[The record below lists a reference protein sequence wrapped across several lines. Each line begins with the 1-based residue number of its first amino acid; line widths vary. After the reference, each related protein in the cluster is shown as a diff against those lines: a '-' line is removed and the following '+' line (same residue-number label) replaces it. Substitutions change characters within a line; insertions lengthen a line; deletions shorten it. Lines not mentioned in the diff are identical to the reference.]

1 MNIDFNLYYIFYVTA
16 KNQNITKAAEE
27 LYVSQPSVTQA
38 IKSLEKQI
46 GATLFIRTKKGV
58 KLTEEASI
66 LYEFIKEGITYI
78 KNGEN
83 KFQELMNLQEGT
95 LKIGASTTVTE
106 NVLVPYLQKFKELYP
121 KISISIINHLT
132 TDLIKLLRNGSVDL
146 LILNLPTK
154 ETNDLKIIPFYEVHD
169 TFMVGKKYQHLIKN
183 KWDIKDLASSDFIF
197 QRNPSNTRQ
206 FLDQW
211 LKKENILINPKL
223 EVVSFHLVKNLTKV
237 GMGIGYLT
245 KEFVMTEIE
254 NKELF
259 VLPTTQK
266 IPSRKIGIV
275 TLKNNIP
282 SFAARQFLNL
292 INKNTKINH

>member
-154 ETNDLKIIPFYEVHD
+154 NTNDLKIIPFYEVHD

-206 FLDQW
+206 FLDQC
-211 LKKENILINPKL
+211 LIKENILINPKL

>member
-16 KNQNITKAAEE
+16 KHQNITKAAEE
-27 LYVSQPSVTQA
+27 LFVSQPSVTQA
-38 IKSLEKQI
+38 IKSLESQI

-58 KLTEEASI
+58 TLTEEAKV

-132 TDLIKLLRNGSVDL
+132 TDLIQLLRNGSVDL
-146 LILNLPTK
+146 LVLNLPTK
-154 ETNDLKIIPFYEVHD
+154 EANDLKVVPFYEVHD
-169 TFMVGKKYQHLIKN
+169 TFMVGKQYEHLTKT
-183 KWDIKDLASSDFIF
+183 KCDIKDLLNSDFIF
-197 QRNPSNTRQ
+197 QKNPSNTRQ

-211 LKKENILINPKL
+211 LKKEDILINPKL
-223 EVVSFHLVKNLTKV
+223 EVVSFHLVKNLTKA

-245 KEFVMTEIE
+245 KEFVMSEIK

-259 VLPTTQK
+259 VLPMVQT

-275 TLKNNIP
+275 TLKKNVP

-292 INKNTKINH
+292 INKKDVN

>member
-1 MNIDFNLYYIFYVTA
+1 
-16 KNQNITKAAEE
+16 
-27 LYVSQPSVTQA
+27 
-38 IKSLEKQI
+38 
-46 GATLFIRTKKGV
+46 
-58 KLTEEASI
+58 
-66 LYEFIKEGITYI
+66 
-78 KNGEN
+78 
-83 KFQELMNLQEGT
+83 
-95 LKIGASTTVTE
+95 
-106 NVLVPYLQKFKELYP
+106 
-121 KISISIINHLT
+121 
-132 TDLIKLLRNGSVDL
+132 
-146 LILNLPTK
+146 
-154 ETNDLKIIPFYEVHD
+154 
-169 TFMVGKKYQHLIKN
+169 MVGKKYQHLIKN

>member
-16 KNQNITKAAEE
+16 KCQNITKAAEE
-27 LYVSQPSVTQA
+27 LFVSQPSVTQA
-38 IKSLEKQI
+38 IKQLENQI

-58 KLTEEASI
+58 VLTEEAKV

-106 NVLVPYLQKFKELYP
+106 NVLIPYLKEFKELYP
-121 KISISIINHLT
+121 KISISITNHLT
-132 TDLIKLLRNGSVDL
+132 TNLIQLLRNGSVDL

-154 ETNDLKIIPFYEVHD
+154 EANDLEITPFYEVHD
-169 TFMVGKKYQHLIKN
+169 AFMVGGKYKYLTEKKC
-183 KWDIKDLASSDFIF
+183 DISTLVNADFIF
-197 QRNPSNTRQ
+197 QKNPSNTRQ
-206 FLDQW
+206 FLDNW
-211 LKKENILINPKL
+211 LSKQNILITPKL
-223 EVVSFHLVKNLTKV
+223 EVVSFHLVKNLTKA

-245 KEFVMTEIE
+245 KEFVETEID

-259 VLPTTQK
+259 VLPISQV

-275 TLKNNIP
+275 TLKKNVP

-292 INKNTKINH
+292 INKKGSHF

>member
-16 KNQNITKAAEE
+16 KHQNITKAADE
-27 LYVSQPSVTQA
+27 LYVSQPSVTQS
-38 IKSLEKQI
+38 IKSLENQI

-58 KLTEEASI
+58 ALTEEAKV

-106 NVLVPYLQKFKELYP
+106 NILIPYLKEFNELYP
-121 KISISIINHLT
+121 KISISITNHLT
-132 TDLIKLLRNGSVDL
+132 ADLIRLLRNGSVDL
-146 LILNLPTK
+146 LVLNLPTK
-154 ETNDLKIIPFYEVHD
+154 ESNDLKITPFCEVHD
-169 TFMVGKKYQHLIKN
+169 TFMVGEKYKYLTKE
-183 KWDIKDLASSDFIF
+183 KFDISTLANIDFIF
-197 QRNPSNTRQ
+197 QKSPSNTRN
-206 FLDQW
+206 FLDNW
-211 LKKENILINPKL
+211 LTSENILITPKL
-223 EVVSFHLVKNLTKV
+223 EVVSFHLVKNLTKA

-245 KEFVMTEIE
+245 KEFVMSEIE

-259 VLPTTQK
+259 VLPIVQT
-266 IPSRKIGIV
+266 IPPRKIGIV
-275 TLKNNIP
+275 TLKKNVP

-292 INKNTKINH
+292 INKKCKN